1 MKTRESALRV
11 ILLYPDLL
19 GTYGD
24 GGNAV
29 ILAQRLRW
37 RGQPADVVTIRSAD
51 AVPDDGDLYVVGG
64 GEDLPQAL
72 AARQLGRRGPLQR
85 AVDKGAAVFAVCA
98 GLQILGTSFVGPDGV
113 ETEGLG
119 LVDARTTRGSGPRAV
134 GELVVVPEPS
144 SGLPTLSGYE
154 NHGGVTELGP
164 GVAPLGRVRV
174 GVGNGG
180 APAPAGTPA
189 TAPTPASTPTAAPA
203 GTPATAP
210 APAGTPAAA
219 PTPALPAPAADGF
232 VAGRVVGTYLHGPA
246 LARNPA
252 LADYLLASVVG
263 GLDPLDDHESE
274 LLRRERLAVAAAE
287 RANADRGARRRRWR
301 VRTRR

>member
-189 TAPTPASTPTAAPA
+189 P
-203 GTPATAP
+203 
-210 APAGTPAAA
+210 TPAAA
-219 PTPALPAPAADGF
+219 PADGF

-274 LLRRERLAVAAAE
+274 LLRRERLAVAAAD